1 MEEGQLYFYCRNQPF
16 GEFSNFYPSP
26 IKLDGYTWPTTEH
39 YFQAQKFISDE
50 AHFQNVLH
58 LRKPIEALF
67 YSRKHRP
74 AVRSDWAQVKDGIM
88 LKACT
93 AKFEQHFPLRELLL
107 STGNRQLVEHTTKDS
122 YWADGGD
129 GSGRNQL
136 GITLMQSVLSNDIH
150 FVAVKRKRSITNT
163 NKGNKKNWPLQLLL
177 YPLFLFTYVH
187 KNPDKTLSDI
197 VQEAADGII
206 REGKRLNKPIEAE
219 WLSSQLIAVKPFG
232 ANLDARQSAYI
243 RIPSEISQTCV
254 YLYSK
259 ESFWYTLFNYTL
271 REVIVPT
278 CEQLKAFEPFSWLLY
293 CSLCQIKTTKDIL
306 TVYRGLN
313 LTDEQRQEFME
324 DHVVFFAFTST
335 SRNRVKAEVFGNTLL
350 IIDLNV
356 QHPYYPDQNIWCG
369 SDIAALSIFPGEEEF
384 LLKNKRIKPK
394 IN

>member
-1 MEEGQLYFYCRNQPF
+1 MEEGPLYFYYRNQPF

-26 IKLDGYTWPTTEH
+26 IELDGYTWSTTEH

-50 AHFQNVLH
+50 THFQNVLH

-67 YSRKHRP
+67 YSRKHRS

-88 LKACT
+88 LKACM
-93 AKFEQHFPLRELLL
+93 AKFEQHFRLQELLL

-136 GITLMQSVLSNDIH
+136 GITLMQ
-150 FVAVKRKRSITNT
+150 
-163 NKGNKKNWPLQLLL
+163 
-177 YPLFLFTYVH
+177 
-187 KNPDKTLSDI
+187 
-197 VQEAADGII
+197 AADGII

-219 WLSSQLIAVKPFG
+219 WLSSQLITVKPFG
-232 ANLDARQSAYI
+232 ANLDARQSAHI

-254 YLYSK
+254 YLYTK

-278 CEQLKAFEPFSWLLY
+278 CEQLKTFGPFSWLLY

-335 SRNRVKAEVFGNTLL
+335 STNRVKAEAFGNTLL

-369 SDIAALSIFPGEEEF
+369 SDIAALSVFPGEEEF
-384 LLKNKRIKPK
+384 LLKNKCVLDFVKYEFDTEKSKHILYLRHIKPK

>member
-1 MEEGQLYFYCRNQPF
+1 
-16 GEFSNFYPSP
+16 
-26 IKLDGYTWPTTEH
+26 
-39 YFQAQKFISDE
+39 
-50 AHFQNVLH
+50 
-58 LRKPIEALF
+58 
-67 YSRKHRP
+67 
-74 AVRSDWAQVKDGIM
+74 M
-88 LKACT
+88 LKACM
-93 AKFEQHFPLRELLL
+93 AKFEQHFRLQELLL

-136 GITLMQSVLSNDIH
+136 GITLMQ
-150 FVAVKRKRSITNT
+150 
-163 NKGNKKNWPLQLLL
+163 
-177 YPLFLFTYVH
+177 
-187 KNPDKTLSDI
+187 
-197 VQEAADGII
+197 AADGII

-232 ANLDARQSAYI
+232 ANLDARQSAHI

-254 YLYSK
+254 YLYTK

-278 CEQLKAFEPFSWLLY
+278 CEQLKTFGPFSWLLY

-335 SRNRVKAEVFGNTLL
+335 STNRVKAEAFGNTLL

-369 SDIAALSIFPGEEEF
+369 SDIAALSVFPGEEEF
-384 LLKNKRIKPK
+384 LLKNKCVLDFVKYEFETEKSKHILYLRHIKPK

>member
-1 MEEGQLYFYCRNQPF
+1 ADPWSGCEKKEWKKYTDVENEIIEDAYNANNTSV
-16 GEFSNFYPSP
+16 E
-26 IKLDGYTWPTTEH
+26 IDGDYM
-39 YFQAQKFISDE
+39 IS
-50 AHFQNVLH
+50 L
-58 LRKPIEALF
+58 
-67 YSRKHRP
+67 KH
-74 AVRSDWAQVKDGIM
+74 Q
-88 LKACT
+88 
-93 AKFEQHFPLRELLL
+93 
-107 STGNRQLVEHTTKDS
+107 
-122 YWADGGD
+122 
-129 GSGRNQL
+129 
-136 GITLMQSVLSNDIH
+136 
-150 FVAVKRKRSITNT
+150 
-163 NKGNKKNWPLQLLL
+163 
-177 YPLFLFTYVH
+177 

-206 REGKRLNKPIEAE
+206 REGKRLNKQIEAE

-384 LLKNKRIKPK
+384 LLKNKCVFDFVKYEFDTEKSKHILYLRRIKPK